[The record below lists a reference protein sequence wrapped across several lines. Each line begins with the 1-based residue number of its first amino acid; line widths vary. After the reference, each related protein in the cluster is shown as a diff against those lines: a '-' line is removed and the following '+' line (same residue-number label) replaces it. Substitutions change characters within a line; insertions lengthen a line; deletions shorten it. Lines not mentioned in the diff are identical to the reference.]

1 MSTQNHSIAATAF
14 IAALERSGV
23 DHFVTVPDWI
33 QWALH
38 ARIGAGVDGIREV
51 ICANEDQA
59 VTTAAGLTIGG
70 KRPVIAVQNQGLY
83 ACVNTIRAVA
93 LDARIPTVFLVGQ
106 FGREFS
112 NFGANPAE
120 SRRNMVRLLEPV
132 LDALAG
138 SVETFR
144 RWGITQGQGALVGA
158 TLGELPVPQ
167 AIAAMTSGET
177 DPAEAAEEATVTVT
191 ELQDSLR

>member
-132 LDALAG
+132 LDAPAVPHWRLERPEDLACVQTAYEQAH
-138 SVETFR
+138 SQR
-144 RWGITQGQGALVGA
+144 GAAALIVGA
-158 TLGELPVPQ
+158 PIGWN
-167 AIAAMTSGET
+167 
-177 DPAEAAEEATVTVT
+177 
-191 ELQDSLR
+191 